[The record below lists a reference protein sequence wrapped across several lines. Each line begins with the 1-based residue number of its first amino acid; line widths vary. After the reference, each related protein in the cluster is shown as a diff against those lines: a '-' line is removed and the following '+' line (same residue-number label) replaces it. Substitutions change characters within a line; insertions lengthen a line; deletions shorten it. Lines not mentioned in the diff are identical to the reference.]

1 MTATA
6 SAPTMP
12 ASPTTPA
19 APTPAAPAATAP
31 AAADPR
37 VAAARVD
44 DLLTRLDQLGESRT
58 RVLAEEIVR
67 ALMEFYGS
75 GLARLAQLTGDDTVR
90 LWGTDPQLGALL
102 AMHGLHPVGTRQRV
116 EQAFAQV
123 REQLGSQT
131 PTFEITGPEEA
142 RMVVVRPAVPPASPA
157 VAAAVEDAIAVL
169 APEVTVTIEGGRAEA
184 DDLAAGRTLLPVVGV
199 SG

>member
-6 SAPTMP
+6 SAPTAP
-12 ASPTTPA
+12 ITPA
-19 APTPAAPAATAP
+19 AAAP

-90 LWGTDPQLGALL
+90 LWGADPQLGALL
-102 AMHGLHPVGTRQRV
+102 AMHGLHPVGTSQRV

-142 RMVVVRPAVPPASPA
+142 RVVVVRPAVPPASLA
-157 VAAAVEDAIAVL
+157 VAAAVEDAVAVL
-169 APEVTVTIEGGRAEA
+169 APEVTVTIEGGRAGA